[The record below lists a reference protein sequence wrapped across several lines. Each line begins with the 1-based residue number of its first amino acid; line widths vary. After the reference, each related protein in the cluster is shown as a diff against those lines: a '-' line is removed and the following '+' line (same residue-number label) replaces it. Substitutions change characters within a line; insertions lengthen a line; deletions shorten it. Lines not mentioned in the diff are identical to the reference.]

1 MTEYVLQ
8 TDRLTR
14 YFGSKCAVNEL
25 SLSVPRGGVFALLG
39 RNGAGK
45 TTAIRMLMGFLQPT
59 RGTATILGTD
69 CSNLTPAIRGRI
81 AYVAEGHFLYKWM
94 TIAQLEQFQKNA
106 ALRWNQKLFRAVLDH
121 FALDEKMKAGALSRG
136 QRAGVCLALAL
147 APEPELIILDD
158 PTIGLDPVARR
169 ALVEAMLMVTQN
181 RDRTILFSSHQ
192 LDDVERVADWIAIML
207 EGDLRVCCTPD
218 EFRDRLSRWV
228 LKFDDGGPPSL
239 EEIPELVHEMR
250 FPNELH
256 LTLANASPE
265 TISKLQTLATRSCE
279 QLPLNLENG
288 VIDYLSD
295 KSRGGSLLHTMGGLV

>member
-1 MTEYVLQ
+1 MAEYVLE

-25 SLSVPRGGVFALLG
+25 SLRIPRGGVFALLG

-45 TTAIRMLMGFLQPT
+45 TTLIRMLLGFLEPT
-59 RGTATILGTD
+59 RGAATILGAD
-69 CSNLTPAIRGRI
+69 CRNLAPEIRGRI

-94 TIAQLEQFQKNA
+94 SIAQLEDFQQA
-106 ALRWNQKLFRAVLDH
+106 STPRWNRKLFRAVLDH
-121 FALDEKMKAGALSRG
+121 FGLDDQQKAGSLSRG

-169 ALVEAMLMVTQN
+169 ALVEAMLMVTQDRN
-181 RDRTILFSSHQ
+181 RTILFSSHQ

-207 EGDLRVCCTPD
+207 HGDLRVCCSPD
-218 EFRDRLSRWV
+218 EFRERISRWV
-228 LKFDDGGPPSL
+228 LRFDDIPPAVTDVP
-239 EEIPELVHEMR
+239 EIVHEMR

-256 LTLANASPE
+256 LTLANANTK
-265 TISKLQTLATRSCE
+265 TISRLREIATRSCE
-279 QLPLNLENG
+279 QVPLNLENG

-295 KSRGGSLLHTMGGLV
+295 KSRGGSLLHTMGGAL